1 MLQHFDEQQV
11 SDRLICWL
19 WPTRRFLIFPFYI
32 SLRGEVKL
40 ADFGLARLY
49 NAEDRQRPYTNK
61 VITLWYRPPELL
73 LGEERYG
80 PSIDVW
86 SCGCILGELFLKKP
100 LFQANAELAQLDT
113 ISRVCGSPIPAVWP
127 SVIKLPLFNTLKVK
141 KVHRRRLRDDF
152 MFMPTPALDLLDK
165 MLELD
170 PDKRIT
176 AEDALKS
183 TWLKNVNPEQ

>member
-1 MLQHFDEQQV
+1 
-11 SDRLICWL
+11 
-19 WPTRRFLIFPFYI
+19 LIFLLFC
-32 SLRGEVKL
+32 RGEVKL

-49 NAEDRQRPYTNK
+49 NAENRERPYTNK

-100 LFQANAELAQLDT
+100 LFQANAELAQLDM
-113 ISRVCGSPIPAVWP
+113 ISRMCGTPTPAVWP
-127 SVIKLPLFNTLKVK
+127 NVIKLPLFHTLKAK
-141 KVHRRRLRDDF
+141 KQHRRRLREDF
-152 MFMPTPALDLLDK
+152 IFMPASALDLLDK

-170 PDKRIT
+170 PEKRIT

-183 TWLKNVNPEQ
+183 TWLKAVIPDQ